1 MKKTTEYYEVLAELG
16 LGEPLTDE
24 EIRKYQEDNQNYPDV
39 IYNPKGSS
47 HTYVK
52 VSDKDIS
59 FEDFVKLM
67 MVKQYKTTLVI
78 KNYVFFF
85 VVLTVISLIISL
97 FVALYFLAG

>member
-39 IYNPKGSS
+39 VYNPKGSS
-47 HTYVK
+47 YTYVK

-59 FEDFVKLM
+59 FEDFIKLM
-67 MVKQYKTTLVI
+67 MVKQYKTILAI
-78 KNYVFFF
+78 KNYAFFF
-85 VVLTVISLIISL
+85 VILTVISLVISL
-97 FVALYFLAG
+97 LIALSSLGG